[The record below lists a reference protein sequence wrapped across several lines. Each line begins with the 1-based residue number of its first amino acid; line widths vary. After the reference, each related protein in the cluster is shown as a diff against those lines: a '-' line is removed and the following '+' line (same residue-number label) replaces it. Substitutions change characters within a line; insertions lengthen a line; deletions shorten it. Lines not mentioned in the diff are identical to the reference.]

1 MDKPIIPLC
10 TGDDRLSIK
19 CYLILIKCYLILIT
33 LEINKCLIVP
43 MHAGISWV
51 SFIMASLSVVRSI
64 MRQISNLRPLV
75 IYCLNFKR
83 NYLKNG
89 KSYDNAIFCI
99 RKSVKRR
106 TKRFSTLKKP
116 LEHYFGRK
124 MGLKL
129 SYYTIKEV
137 AVFPIK

>member
-1 MDKPIIPLC
+1 
-10 TGDDRLSIK
+10 
-19 CYLILIKCYLILIT
+19 
-33 LEINKCLIVP
+33 
-43 MHAGISWV
+43 MHDGIAWV

-83 NYLKNG
+83 NYLKNE
-89 KSYDNAIFCI
+89 KSYDNAVFCI

-106 TKRFSTLKKP
+106 TKRFSTLKMP

-137 AVFPIK
+137 AVFPIKSNSNTVFFISLVSIYYVQGCRYLETLDIWKL